1 MKKHRH
7 YYKSVAALKEVDVY
21 RIIDLYDITN
31 PCIQHALKKL
41 LVLGGRGA
49 KDEAKDVQEV
59 IDTLKRWKKM
69 RKENE
74 IGIDQ
79 QTQGCCSTTVDN
91 PDISQFQVSEEQR
104 EKLLEFGET
113 LPTSKLSTQDIPFSE
128 KVFNSYIR
136 NK

>member
-1 MKKHRH
+1 M
-7 YYKSVAALKEVDVY
+7 
-21 RIIDLYDITN
+21 RITYINIKRPDGNIE
-31 PCIQHALKKL
+31 KL
-41 LVLGGRGA
+41 
-49 KDEAKDVQEV
+49 DEAKDVQDV

-79 QTQGCCSTTVDN
+79 QTQGCCDFTVDN

-113 LPTSKLSTQDIPFSE
+113 MPTSKLSTHDIFI
-128 KVFNSYIR
+128 NAIR